1 MLIQIT
7 NHCTMNC
14 PHCMQNSTENG
25 HHMSEEVF
33 KKTLEFGAWSGAWL
47 YNISGGEPTEHPDF
61 GHFMELLTKHL
72 EDIHF
77 PIPDLPAFTIESNGE
92 WARSVPKTAAVKKVL
107 KSKRLAGF
115 QISSFKGLYKNYDFI
130 QKYKKK
136 IEALHPRMVVVDTG
150 IISMQD
156 LGRAATSQNPSIE
169 KAITENKYHM
179 PCLNGCLLSKQTDDI
194 RFLSTNLFQ
203 HAQNCKPFVDWKGN
217 VHWSESICCP
227 SYGNVLT
234 DDFETI
240 WQNLREAKPCGKCRL
255 YKKFLNS
262 TDPKIVH
269 ARVIMGITN

>member
-25 HHMSEEVF
+25 HHMSEQVF
-33 KKTLEFGAWSGAWL
+33 RKVLEFGEWSGAWL

-61 GHFMELLTKHL
+61 GRFMELLEGHL
-72 EDIHF
+72 SKVEL
-77 PIPDLPAFTIESNGE
+77 PVPGLPAFTVESNGE
-92 WARSVPKTAAVKKVL
+92 WARVASKTAAVKKVL
-107 KSKRLAGF
+107 KSKRLGGF

-156 LGRAATSQNPSIE
+156 LGRASTSQIPSIQ
-169 KAITENKYHM
+169 KAIEDNKHHVS
-179 PCLNGCLLSKQTDDI
+179 CLNGCLLSKQIYDMPWMSHI
-194 RFLSTNLFQ
+194 LFQ
-203 HAQNCKPFVDWKGN
+203 NAQNCKPFVDWKGN

-255 YKKFLNS
+255 YKNLLNS
-262 TDPKIVH
+262 TDPKIVRTR
-269 ARVIMGITN
+269 AMLDIE